1 MHHRCQLRS
10 EGRGTVLGVRELQDK
25 NGPGAP
31 EARSEPGVVAVHPG
45 EPREP
50 QAARHQTPSHG
61 PGQAP

>member
-1 MHHRCQLRS
+1 MGIRLPLGEIKCS
-10 EGRGTVLGVRELQDK
+10 EQYTVQDK